1 MYALPDPSRRGLSE
15 VIPEAGEFGHPRSVA
30 SLNTISAQIRELAA
44 QGNIEALIC
53 GAARAVVRTSLSV
66 GLRRD
71 LTLHHPVHAAR
82 CPFSL
87 RIASAEDLSKVLS
100 LSQPGLSLADQ
111 QAISVR
117 MNHAAQDLGRAFV
130 AIQADGHP
138 CFIQWVLSK
147 ADNSRIATFFDGR
160 FPPLKE
166 GEALFEN
173 AFTPPAFR
181 GLGIMP
187 AAMSGIA
194 ESLGREGFHAG
205 LTFVASD
212 NIPSLK
218 GCRLAGFHPYLLR
231 RDISLLRG
239 LFRRR
244 KFLAADPIIDG
255 GGIQWSQ

>member
-1 MYALPDPSRRGLSE
+1 LTKALSDPGRRGLSE
-15 VIPEAGEFGHPRSVA
+15 VIPEAGAFRHPRSVA
-30 SLNTISAQIRELAA
+30 SSNTLSTRIRELAVR
-44 QGNIEALIC
+44 GDIGALI
-53 GAARAVVRTSLSV
+53 GGVSRAVARISLSV

-71 LTLHHPVHAAR
+71 LTRPHAVRAAR

-87 RIASAEDLSKVLS
+87 RLASVEDLLQVLS
-100 LSQPGLSLADQ
+100 LSQPGLSLTDQ
-111 QAISVR
+111 QAIAAR
-117 MNHAAQDLGRAFV
+117 MTHAEQGLGRAFV
-130 AIQADGHP
+130 AIQGDGHP
-138 CFIQWVLSK
+138 CFVQWVLSE

-160 FPPLKE
+160 FPPLKD

-194 ESLGREGFHAG
+194 ESLGRDGSRTG

-212 NIPSLK
+212 NTPSLQ
-218 GCRLAGFHPYLLR
+218 GCRRAGFHPYLLR

-244 KFLAADPIIDG
+244 QFLAAGPTIHG
-255 GGIQWSQ
+255 GES